1 MIQTLI
7 YKTYHA
13 AQERIPTL
21 CLQLKKNNH
30 SDRKQHLLAMK
41 YNGSAASLDRK
52 LVDMLYTQL

>member
-30 SDRKQHLLAMK
+30 NDRKQHLLAMK
-41 YNGSAASLDRK
+41 YNGSAAP
-52 LVDMLYTQL
+52 V